1 MFRFLILFFT
11 ILTSVN
17 LMAQQLRVLVI
28 PFDKFQF
35 ECNMTTSEIA
45 LYNELSGADQVYD
58 VYTQALLEAINESS
72 DSLSIYE
79 MDENSLNL
87 IRRQLPRVY
96 KREPISHNGVDIE
109 AYAKSGDL
117 KKLLENMGADYLMVI
132 SRYKI
137 MGKIITARG
146 SWSSSAGFIN
156 WSIHQV
162 DYEIF
167 NAEGDL
173 VALADRFTIRP
184 RNPRNETYTT
194 QGTLTEDLWIGMLK
208 LGLDIEQ
215 KALKYQKKGKVVYKS
230 KIK

>member
-1 MFRFLILFFT
+1 
-11 ILTSVN
+11 
-17 LMAQQLRVLVI
+17 MAQQLRVLVI

-146 SWSSSAGFIN
+146 SWSSS
-156 WSIHQV
+156 
-162 DYEIF
+162 
-167 NAEGDL
+167 
-173 VALADRFTIRP
+173 
-184 RNPRNETYTT
+184 
-194 QGTLTEDLWIGMLK
+194 
-208 LGLDIEQ
+208 
-215 KALKYQKKGKVVYKS
+215 
-230 KIK
+230 